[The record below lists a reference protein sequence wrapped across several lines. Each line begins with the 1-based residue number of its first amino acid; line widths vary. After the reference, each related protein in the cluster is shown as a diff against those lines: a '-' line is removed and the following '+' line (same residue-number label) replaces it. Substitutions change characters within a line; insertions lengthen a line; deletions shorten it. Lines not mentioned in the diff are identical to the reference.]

1 MVSKG
6 GDKLLLGLLTA
17 GAGIVYAGSAA
28 NKANDFSQKA
38 QLKREKAVECE
49 NNAYNRMKRSEE
61 KAELSIKKLFNIKK
75 GIYVTS
81 IQRMRQIFEPISTLS
96 FLDSVNSFVQKEK
109 IEIMPCLSQ
118 MEYMSNIYNKP
129 MTKKQEVFAIC
140 FGISGIMY
148 AEKKNQ
154 EQELA
159 YASQQMKMARLV
171 ASQYD
176 NKILVLDT
184 ITKKNNI
191 VWSLLKDLNII
202 LVKSLEESAKNIQLH
217 GNNEKDYTNDE
228 IDNLKFTIQMADMIC
243 KICDSSLVNNDGKF
257 NNDVSSLIEKGN
269 NILLEANNK
278 ITTRRI

>member
-109 IEIMPCLSQ
+109 IEIMPC
-118 MEYMSNIYNKP
+118 
-129 MTKKQEVFAIC
+129 
-140 FGISGIMY
+140 
-148 AEKKNQ
+148 
-154 EQELA
+154 
-159 YASQQMKMARLV
+159 
-171 ASQYD
+171 
-176 NKILVLDT
+176 
-184 ITKKNNI
+184 
-191 VWSLLKDLNII
+191 
-202 LVKSLEESAKNIQLH
+202 
-217 GNNEKDYTNDE
+217 
-228 IDNLKFTIQMADMIC
+228 
-243 KICDSSLVNNDGKF
+243 
-257 NNDVSSLIEKGN
+257 
-269 NILLEANNK
+269 
-278 ITTRRI
+278 